1 MPLYKFR
8 VNRAI
13 GAGNNPRNPESA
25 LGAAGE
31 ALEIEAPNIY
41 LEHLKICLCTK
52 FRVNRATGAGNN
64 PRNPEL
70 ALGAAGEALGME
82 VPNIYLEHLKI

>member
-1 MPLYKFR
+1 MCYNLYTNVVLNFLEVPNIYLEYLKICLCTKFQ

-31 ALEIEAPNIY
+31 AL
-41 LEHLKICLCTK
+41 
-52 FRVNRATGAGNN
+52 R
-64 PRNPEL
+64 
-70 ALGAAGEALGME
+70 ME
-82 VPNIYLEHLKI
+82 VPNIYLEHLKICRWK